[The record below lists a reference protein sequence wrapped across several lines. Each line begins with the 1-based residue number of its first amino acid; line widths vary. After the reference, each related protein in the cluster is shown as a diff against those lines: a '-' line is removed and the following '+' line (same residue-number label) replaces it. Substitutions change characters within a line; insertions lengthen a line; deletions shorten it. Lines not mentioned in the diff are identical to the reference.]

1 MAVRPRLSPSSIASR
16 YGSQKLVDG
25 MGLGFSASEALPAT
39 PNPVVTPLAGFAVAF
54 AFPLLERFSGVG
66 LGWGL
71 GLVLGLGLGLTVAS
85 LAASDPVVT
94 SLAGFAG
101 GCRPH
106 APGGRTA
113 IPTAFR

>member
-1 MAVRPRLSPSSIASR
+1 MALRPRLSPSSIASR

-25 MGLGFSASEALPAT
+25 TGLGFSASEALPSA
-39 PNPVVTPLAGFAVAF
+39 PNPVVTSLAGFEVAF
-54 AFPLLERFSGVG
+54 AFPLLERFSGLG

-71 GLVLGLGLGLTVAS
+71 GLAVAG

-101 GCRPH
+101 ARRPH

-113 IPTAFR
+113 IPA

>member
-54 AFPLLERFSGVG
+54 AFPLLERFSG
-66 LGWGL
+66 LG
-71 GLVLGLGLGLTVAS
+71 LGLGLGLTVAS

>member
-54 AFPLLERFSGVG
+54 AFPLLERFSG
-66 LGWGL
+66 
-71 GLVLGLGLGLTVAS
+71 LGLGLTVAS

>member
-39 PNPVVTPLAGFAVAF
+39 PNPVVTPLPGFAVAF
-54 AFPLLERFSGVG
+54 AFPSLARFSGLGLG
-66 LGWGL
+66 LGW
-71 GLVLGLGLGLTVAS
+71 GLGLGLTVAS

>member
-54 AFPLLERFSGVG
+54 AFPLLERFSG
-66 LGWGL
+66 LG
-71 GLVLGLGLGLTVAS
+71 LGLGLGLTVAS

-94 SLAGFAG
+94 SFAGFAG

>member
-54 AFPLLERFSGVG
+54 AFPLLERFSG
-66 LGWGL
+66 LGL
-71 GLVLGLGLGLTVAS
+71 GLWLGLGLGLGLTVAS